1 MASRLEIGFISGMN
15 WKLGIA
21 ATVLAALAALTFL
34 PPRALAAGED
44 FYEGRTITIY
54 VGRGPGA
61 GSDLAVRTFAR
72 FWRRY
77 IPGEPTMIVRNMPG
91 GGGTRVWNYA
101 WEKARPDGLEIFFSP
116 VSGTAAILEREGMR
130 ADYSQMPFIGGLLS
144 PNITYTRTD
153 KVKSAADLLTAKG
166 LKFAGQNPVHRFDI
180 LGRLGLDMLGV
191 DYKYVTGFRGGN
203 DVFNA
208 VRRGEVDIQTAPLS
222 LYRHSIEPTLVAE
235 GLAIPLWHNPTAD
248 ADGNLVPIAAAGDI
262 PSFMDLY
269 RELKG
274 EAPSGEKFEIYK
286 WLLPNVNRI
295 VYGAFLPPGSPEAQ
309 LEILRQSFVHVTADE
324 DYLAAEKK
332 MFGFNLP
339 LIDVATGTAIVNDF
353 ANAPEHVKAYL
364 RRYIREG
371 RQKR

>member
-1 MASRLEIGFISGMN
+1 MN
-15 WKLGIA
+15 LTYGSHR
-21 ATVLAALAALTFL
+21 TVLSVLVALSAAVFAWPSPAQ
-34 PPRALAAGED
+34 AAGEP

-72 FWRRY
+72 FWNQY
-77 IPGEPTMIVRNMPG
+77 IPGRPTMIVRNMPG
-91 GGGTRVWNYA
+91 GGGTRVWNYG

-116 VSGTAAILEREGMR
+116 VAGTAAILEREGMR
-130 ADYSQMPFIGGLLS
+130 ADYSKMPFIGGLLS

-153 KVKSAADLLTAKG
+153 KVKSAAGLLTAEG
-166 LKFAGQNPVHRFDI
+166 LKFAGQNPAHRFDI

-191 DYKYVTGFRGGN
+191 DYSYVTGFRGAN

-208 VRRGEVDIQTAPLS
+208 VRRGEVDIQTSPLS
-222 LYRHSIEPTLVAE
+222 LYRHSIEPALVAE

-248 ADGNLVPIAAAGDI
+248 GDGNLVPIAAAGDI

-295 VYGAFLPPGSPEAQ
+295 VYAAFLPPGSPEAL
-309 LEILRQSFVHVTADE
+309 LEILRQSFVRVTADE
-324 DYLAAEKK
+324 AYRAAEKK

-339 LIDVATGTAIVNDF
+339 LIDVETGTAIVNDF

-364 RRYIREG
+364 KRYIREG